1 MRVTFDLSE
10 NDLRYF
16 RRVMKDV
23 RDRVKN
29 KPEEA
34 IVEAARDLLH
44 SVRDMETPDF
54 VRQRIERLSTLID
67 MLEDN
72 EWALKGTDR
81 ERVLRGMAYFADP
94 DDIIPD
100 KVPVLGLLDDA
111 IMIELVVTELG
122 HEIEADSDFCEF
134 RLRREKVVGRNED
147 PASRN
152 EWLVSRRQQLHQRMR
167 RRRSRRVKGRAG
179 GGPKSPLALW

>member
-1 MRVTFDLSE
+1 MRVTFDLSD

-23 RDRVKN
+23 RERVKDT
-29 KPEEA
+29 PEET
-34 IVEAARDLLH
+34 IVAAARELLNSVTDL
-44 SVRDMETPDF
+44 EAPDF
-54 VRQRIERLSTLID
+54 VRERIEQLGTLID
-67 MLEDN
+67 MLEDKD
-72 EWALKGTDR
+72 WALKGVDR
-81 ERVLRGMAYFADP
+81 ERVVRGMAYFADP

-122 HEIEADSDFCEF
+122 HEIEAYQDFCDF
-134 RLRREKVVGRNED
+134 RKRREAVVGSDED

-167 RRRSRRVKGRAG
+167 RRRSRRGRSSG
-179 GGPKSPLALW
+179 RSGKSPIALW